1 MKLEQFIDEGL
12 NEWSTIKENDFEEF
26 LARLV
31 LATIKNPNQF
41 TEEANNILNT
51 PKRTIEYEVNEALKW
66 NSPLDAEKIKIICA
80 NLIIESIYTSDIIE
94 EAKEILK
101 NE

>member
-1 MKLEQFIDEGL
+1 MKLDQFIDEGL

-31 LATIKNPNQF
+31 LAAIKNPNQF
-41 TEEANNILNT
+41 AEEANNILNA
-51 PKRTIEYEVNEALKW
+51 PKRTIEDVVNEALKW
-66 NSPLDAEKIKIICA
+66 NSPLDAEKIKNICA

-101 NE
+101 NV

>member
-1 MKLEQFIDEGL
+1 MELDQFIEEGL
-12 NEWSTIKENDFEEF
+12 NEWGVIKKNDFEEF

-31 LATIKNPNQF
+31 LAVIKNPNQF
-41 TEEANNILNT
+41 TKDANAILIK
-51 PKRTIEYEVNEALKW
+51 PKRTIEAEVNEALKW
-66 NSPLDAEKIKIICA
+66 NSPLDAEKIKSICA

>member
-31 LATIKNPNQF
+31 LAAIKNPNQF
-41 TEEANNILNT
+41 IEEANNILNT
-51 PKRTIEYEVNEALKW
+51 PKRTIEDEVNEALKW
-66 NSPLDAEKIKIICA
+66 NSPLDAEKIKSICA